1 MEHSSGRAT
10 GARGLRCKECGEEL
24 PLGASYACEF
34 CFGPLEVVYDRD
46 ALARTVTRE
55 SIEAG
60 PPSIWRYADLLPC
73 APEDPTAGLP
83 VGLSPLV
90 RAPRLAERLGLGE
103 VWVKNETANPTHS
116 FKDRVVSVALQKAR
130 ELGYEVAACASTGNL
145 AQSVAAHAAAAGMR
159 SYVFVPADLEHQKIV
174 ATGIYGCTLV
184 AVDGTYDD
192 VNRLC
197 MELAADR
204 PWAFVNVNVR
214 PAPSVLSARSAPPMR
229 SLSMWLI
236 ASPRPAPCSGGR
248 PETAWENGWKSRA
261 TSSGVRPGPVSVT
274 ANR

>member
-1 MEHSSGRAT
+1 MTAVNGRAT

-34 CFGPLEVVYDRD
+34 CFGPLEVAYDRD
-46 ALARTVTRE
+46 RLAATVTRE
-55 SIEAG
+55 SIAAG

-130 ELGYEVAACASTGNL
+130 
-145 AQSVAAHAAAAGMR
+145 
-159 SYVFVPADLEHQKIV
+159 
-174 ATGIYGCTLV
+174 
-184 AVDGTYDD
+184 
-192 VNRLC
+192 
-197 MELAADR
+197 
-204 PWAFVNVNVR
+204 
-214 PAPSVLSARSAPPMR
+214 
-229 SLSMWLI
+229 
-236 ASPRPAPCSGGR
+236 
-248 PETAWENGWKSRA
+248 
-261 TSSGVRPGPVSVT
+261 
-274 ANR
+274 